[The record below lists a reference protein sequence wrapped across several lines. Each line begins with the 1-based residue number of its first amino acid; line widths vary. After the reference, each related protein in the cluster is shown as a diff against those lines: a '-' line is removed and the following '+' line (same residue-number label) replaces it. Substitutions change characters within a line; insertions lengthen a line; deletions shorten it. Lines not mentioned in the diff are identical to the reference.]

1 MYQETI
7 GIVGGS
13 GSYATLDF
21 FGRLLEC
28 FPAEKENERPRI
40 IIDNNSPVPS
50 RVRAILYG
58 EHYKTVVE
66 QLAGT
71 VRYLMSGGADK
82 IIFVCSTAHAFL
94 PEVLALV
101 PEAEDKIVSLMAC
114 TKKAMTKDGVTHT
127 VVIGSEGTLN
137 AGVYDKSFRGE
148 DQITVYKPATEQY
161 PEMRKFIESVKQ
173 KKITDGILKEYMDFC
188 SQLADRHHTQNIIL
202 GCTEF
207 PILGKEIQKNAL
219 VFQEYSKAYF
229 RIKFW
234 DPLEC
239 VLEYLGNHLK

>member
-1 MYQETI
+1 MYKESI

-40 IIDNNSPVPS
+40 IIDNNTPVPS

-58 EHYKTVVE
+58 EHYQQVVE
-66 QLAGT
+66 QLSGT
-71 VRYLMSGGADK
+71 VRYLMEGGADK

-94 PEVLALV
+94 PEVLERV
-101 PEAEDKIVSLMAC
+101 PEARDRILSLMKC
-114 TKKAMTKDGVTHT
+114 TAEAMSRENIKHA

-137 AGVYDKSFRGE
+137 TGIYDKSLGE
-148 DQITVYKPATEQY
+148 ESGITVYKPVTEEY
-161 PEMRKFIESVKQ
+161 PELRTFIESIKQ
-173 KKITDGILKEYMDFC
+173 KEITDTVLKAYMDFC
-188 SQLADRHHTQNIIL
+188 NRLVDRHDTQNIIL

-207 PILGKEIQKNAL
+207 PILVKEIEKNSQL
-219 VFQEYSKAYF
+219 FREYSKEYF
-229 RIKFW
+229 QIRFW

-239 VLEYLGNHLK
+239 VLEFLKAHLK